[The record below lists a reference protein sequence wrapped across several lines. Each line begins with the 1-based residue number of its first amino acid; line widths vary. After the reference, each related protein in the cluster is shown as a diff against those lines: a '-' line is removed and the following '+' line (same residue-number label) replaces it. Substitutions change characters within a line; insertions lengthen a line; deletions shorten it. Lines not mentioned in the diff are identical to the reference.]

1 MALNKD
7 KSFQQMSGTDE
18 IVLQP
23 ESITKKFQVDNI
35 INIVEREK
43 QLREAASSNSITSV
57 GREEEYCYSW
67 R

>member
-18 IVLQP
+18 IILQP
-23 ESITKKFQVDNI
+23 ESITKKFQVDNV

-43 QLREAASSNSITSV
+43 QLREAASSNSSTSV

>member
-1 MALNKD
+1 
-7 KSFQQMSGTDE
+7 MSGTDE

-23 ESITKKFQVDNI
+23 ESITKKFQVDNA

-43 QLREAASSNSITSV
+43 QLREAASSNSSTSV
-57 GREEEYCYSW
+57 DREEEYCYSW

>member
-1 MALNKD
+1 
-7 KSFQQMSGTDE
+7 MSGTDE
-18 IVLQP
+18 IILQP
-23 ESITKKFQVDNI
+23 ESITKKFQVDNV

-43 QLREAASSNSITSV
+43 QLREAASSNSSTSV